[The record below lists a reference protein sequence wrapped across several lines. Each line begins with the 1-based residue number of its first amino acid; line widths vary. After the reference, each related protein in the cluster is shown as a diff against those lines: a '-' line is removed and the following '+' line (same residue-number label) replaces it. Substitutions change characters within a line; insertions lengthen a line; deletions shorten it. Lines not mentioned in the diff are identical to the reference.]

1 MELSDLPELDELH
14 IGDNTVT
21 EFRIKGAPQLRKI
34 RASNNNLKDL
44 SSLANLT
51 SLQHIS
57 FSQNSLS
64 DISALSQL
72 ENLGHIELQGN
83 LIEDISPLAG
93 LTNTWFL
100 DLEQNRIS
108 VIGSTFANY
117 NNTTIRMSGNP
128 LLCETLENIANLIPS
143 SNQFEFVGNCGNDSD
158 GDGVPDDIDAFI
170 DDPAA
175 SVDTD
180 LDGNPDD
187 WNRAIQRAEHDGLVL
202 DNDDDNDG
210 VDSEDAFPMTRQR

>member
-44 SSLANLT
+44 SSVANLT

-83 LIEDISPLAG
+83 LIEDISPSCGSNEHLVFRSGAKPNFG
-93 LTNTWFL
+93 DWQHICQLQQHYY
-100 DLEQNRIS
+100 QNVRQS
-108 VIGSTFANY
+108 
-117 NNTTIRMSGNP
+117 
-128 LLCETLENIANLIPS
+128 
-143 SNQFEFVGNCGNDSD
+143 
-158 GDGVPDDIDAFI
+158 
-170 DDPAA
+170 AA
-175 SVDTD
+175 
-180 LDGNPDD
+180 L
-187 WNRAIQRAEHDGLVL
+187 
-202 DNDDDNDG
+202 
-210 VDSEDAFPMTRQR
+210 

>member
-1 MELSDLPELDELH
+1 
-14 IGDNTVT
+14 
-21 EFRIKGAPQLRKI
+21 
-34 RASNNNLKDL
+34 
-44 SSLANLT
+44 
-51 SLQHIS
+51 
-57 FSQNSLS
+57 
-64 DISALSQL
+64 
-72 ENLGHIELQGN
+72 
-83 LIEDISPLAG
+83 
-93 LTNTWFL
+93 
-100 DLEQNRIS
+100 
-108 VIGSTFANY
+108 
-117 NNTTIRMSGNP
+117 MSGNP

-187 WNRAIQRAEHDGLVL
+187 WNQGYSEAQSTTGLIL

-210 VDSEDAFPMTRQR
+210 VIDSEDSFPIDPTEVSDSDGDGIGDNADAFPMMRRGNTWIWQMP